1 MSMKLTVLAGI
12 NCLKQCALN
21 AATPRNSLMHTSA
34 CLRKVED
41 RKEMLAS
48 MPAKDEGTLGEK
60 SVDID
65 TLIDRKAKFFPDAST
80 ATQLFNG
87 IPFNELPIVNIRVSP
102 NNTIISVT
110 DYKGSIIN
118 NLRPNLY
125 CHRLLFVGVPRLIRS
140 CGIEGFKNT
149 RKGTNIAAQATA
161 VTISAKAVELGW
173 KTIRVKVRGLG
184 PGRMVRFQIL
194 IHVILKNSFYILCFQ
209 SAIKGLQ
216 MGGLNIVSVTDNT
229 PVSWNPPR
237 PRKQRSL

>member
-21 AATPRNSLMHTSA
+21 AATPSNSLMHTSA

-48 MPAKDEGTLGEK
+48 MPAKDEGTIGEK

-87 IPFNELPIVNIRVSP
+87 IPFNELPVVNIRVSP

-110 DYKGSIIN
+110 DYK
-118 NLRPNLY
+118 
-125 CHRLLFVGVPRLIRS
+125 GVPRLIRS

-184 PGRMVRFQIL
+184 PGRM
-194 IHVILKNSFYILCFQ
+194 

>member
-1 MSMKLTVLAGI
+1 MFIKSSILAGI
-12 NCLKQCALN
+12 NCIKQCTILSKSALI
-21 AATPRNSLMHTSA
+21 HTSVI
-34 CLRKVED
+34 LRKAED

-48 MPAKDEGTLGEK
+48 LPAKDEGTAGEK

-65 TLIDRKAKFFPDAST
+65 TLFNRRAKSFPDATT
-80 ATQLFNG
+80 ATKLFNG
-87 IPFNELPIVNIRVSP
+87 IPFNELPICNIRVSP

-110 DYKGSIIN
+110 DYK
-118 NLRPNLY
+118 
-125 CHRLLFVGVPRLIRS
+125 GVPRLIRS

-161 VTISAKAVELGW
+161 VTIGAKAVELGW

-184 PGRMVRFQIL
+184 PGRM
-194 IHVILKNSFYILCFQ
+194 

>member
-1 MSMKLTVLAGI
+1 MYIKRAILSAVSFAKR
-12 NCLKQCALN
+12 
-21 AATPRNSLMHTSA
+21 ATLPLGPLSSSQIHTSV
-34 CLRKVED
+34 CSRKAED

-48 MPAKDEGTLGEK
+48 MPAKDEGTVGEK

-65 TLIDRKAKFFPDAST
+65 TLINRKAKFFPDAT
-80 ATQLFNG
+80 LATQLFNG
-87 IPFNELPIVNIRVSP
+87 MPFNELPVCNIRVSP

-110 DYKGSIIN
+110 DYK
-118 NLRPNLY
+118 
-125 CHRLLFVGVPRLIRS
+125 GVPRLIRS

-161 VTISAKAVELGW
+161 VSISAKAIELGW

-184 PGRMVRFQIL
+184 PGRM
-194 IHVILKNSFYILCFQ
+194 

-216 MGGLNIVSVTDNT
+216 MGGLNIVSITDNT

>member
-1 MSMKLTVLAGI
+1 MWWLRQIPRLNSATAGVV
-12 NCLKQCALN
+12 
-21 AATPRNSLMHTSA
+21 ATDVSKRLVSAFHTSSYRGKA
-34 CLRKVED
+34 ED

-48 MPAKDEGTLGEK
+48 LPAKDEGTVGEK

-65 TLIDRKAKFFPDAST
+65 TLINRKAKFFPDAST
-80 ATQLFNG
+80 SSELFNG
-87 IPFNELPIVNIRVSP
+87 IPFSELPICNIRVSS

-110 DYKGSIIN
+110 DYK
-118 NLRPNLY
+118 
-125 CHRLLFVGVPRLIRS
+125 GVPRLIRS

-161 VTISAKAVELGW
+161 VSISNKAIELGW

-184 PGRMVRFQIL
+184 PGRM
-194 IHVILKNSFYILCFQ
+194 

-216 MGGLNIVSVTDNT
+216 MGGLNIVSITDNT

>member
-1 MSMKLTVLAGI
+1 
-12 NCLKQCALN
+12 
-21 AATPRNSLMHTSA
+21 
-34 CLRKVED
+34 
-41 RKEMLAS
+41 MLAS
-48 MPAKDEGTLGEK
+48 LPAKDEGTAGEK

-65 TLIDRKAKFFPDAST
+65 TLFNRRAKSFPDATT
-80 ATQLFNG
+80 ATMLFNG
-87 IPFNELPIVNIRVSP
+87 IPFNELPICNIRVSP

-110 DYKGSIIN
+110 DYK
-118 NLRPNLY
+118 
-125 CHRLLFVGVPRLIRS
+125 GVPRLIRS

-161 VTISAKAVELGW
+161 VTIGAKAVELGW

-184 PGRMVRFQIL
+184 PGRM
-194 IHVILKNSFYILCFQ
+194 